1 MYAIEFH
8 TKIKNGLIEIP
19 QEYWDRLHRVS
30 RDDQVRVI
38 LLASENL
45 LDKDEFEED
54 MISKLLTD
62 PLHVPEFVPMSR
74 EDVHE
79 RS

>member
-45 LDKDEFEED
+45 WIKMNLKK
-54 MISKLLTD
+54 I
-62 PLHVPEFVPMSR
+62 
-74 EDVHE
+74 
-79 RS
+79 